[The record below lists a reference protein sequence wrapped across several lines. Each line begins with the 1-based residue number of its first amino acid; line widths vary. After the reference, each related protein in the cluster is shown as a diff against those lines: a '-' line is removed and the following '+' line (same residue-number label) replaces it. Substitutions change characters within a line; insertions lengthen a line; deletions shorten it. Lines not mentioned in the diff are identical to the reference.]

1 MTVSTHHL
9 GTGERWPGW
18 LALPLGDLGGGIRL
32 VHEVD

>member
-18 LALPLGDLGGGIRL
+18 LALPLGDLGLRV